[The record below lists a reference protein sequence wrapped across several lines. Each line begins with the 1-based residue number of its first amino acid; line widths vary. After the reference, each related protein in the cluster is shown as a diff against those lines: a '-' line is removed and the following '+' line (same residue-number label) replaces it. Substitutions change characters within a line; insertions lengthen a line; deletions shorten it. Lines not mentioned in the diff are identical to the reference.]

1 MSKQELKQL
10 QTLIRKEL
18 QDNQSY
24 SLQDLLDVTLAKDS
38 SLYESQVKSALLGL
52 VRRNEIDLTDD
63 RVQLSSQ
70 LVTA

>member
-1 MSKQELKQL
+1 VSKQELKQL